1 MFEDIVKTLNL
12 ISRVSELA
20 ANEYVLECWSADD
33 GNTSV
38 YWESL
43 KKKESILLGC
53 VPALLFF
60 SFITFY
66 SFFFTWAFFGGKLK
80 HNKVG
85 SVLVANP
92 NCVPYSA
99 WHGNRICVVLFTS
112 E

>member
-12 ISRVSELA
+12 VSRVSELA

-66 SFFFTWAFFGGKLK
+66 SFFFHMG
-80 HNKVG
+80 
-85 SVLVANP
+85 
-92 NCVPYSA
+92 
-99 WHGNRICVVLFTS
+99 LFWGQI
-112 E
+112 EAQ